1 MWSELVRFWRLL
13 VSVSDLAANANLGL
27 ISAGVA
33 FFGMFAIFPAMAAL
47 IALFGLVADPS
58 VVEGMLQL
66 LSDIIPPQA
75 FGLFEG
81 QLTRLLKAGSDTL
94 GLATLISIGVA
105 LWSTRAGVG
114 ALMSGINA
122 VSGQPDRGGLRH
134 AFVALMMTVSL
145 IFVAIVALLLV
156 VGAPIVISLLPP
168 EAQPGWIL
176 EAVRWLVVLL
186 VLLSALGLLYRYG
199 PNRPEV
205 RIGFFSPG
213 AVLVVVFW
221 FAASAGF
228 SIYLTNF
235 GRYNEVYGSIGA
247 VVAMLMWL
255 YISAYL
261 ILLGAALNV
270 VLLGR
275 R

>member
-1 MWSELVRFWRLL
+1 MWPKLVWIWRML
-13 VSVSDLAANANLGL
+13 SDVADVAGAANLGL

-33 FFGMFAIFPAMAAL
+33 FFGLFAVFPGMAAL
-47 IALFGLVADPS
+47 IAIFGLLADPS
-58 VVEGMLQL
+58 VVSEQLELLREVIPTQAYQLFSAQLNRL
-66 LSDIIPPQA
+66 LSA
-75 FGLFEG
+75 
-81 QLTRLLKAGSDTL
+81 DTSAL
-94 GLATLISIGVA
+94 GLTTMVSIAIA

-114 ALMSGINA
+114 ALMSGVNA
-122 VSGQPDRGGLRH
+122 VSGRPDRGGVRH
-134 AFVALMMTVSL
+134 AFVAMLLTLAL

-156 VGAPIVISLLPP
+156 IGAPIVLALLPP
-168 EAQPGWIL
+168 EAQPGLVL
-176 EAVRWLVVLL
+176 EAIRWAIVLV

-199 PNRPEV
+199 PNRPV
-205 RIGFFSPG
+205 IRPGLLSPG

-221 FAASAGF
+221 FLASAGF
-228 SIYLTNF
+228 SYYLTNF

-247 VVAMLMWL
+247 VVALLMWL

-270 VLLGR
+270 VLMGR